1 MHLLSARYWIQRTRW
16 KMIQSNYD
24 QAKCDQSKHD
34 QCKHKKKLQE
44 LSLLK
49 DFIFRGEVYL

>member
-1 MHLLSARYWIQRTRW
+1 
-16 KMIQSNYD
+16 MIQSNHD

-34 QCKHKKKLQE
+34 QCRHKKKLQE

>member
-1 MHLLSARYWIQRTRW
+1 
-16 KMIQSNYD
+16 MIQSNYD
-24 QAKCDQSKHD
+24 QAKCDQS
-34 QCKHKKKLQE
+34 KHKKKLQE